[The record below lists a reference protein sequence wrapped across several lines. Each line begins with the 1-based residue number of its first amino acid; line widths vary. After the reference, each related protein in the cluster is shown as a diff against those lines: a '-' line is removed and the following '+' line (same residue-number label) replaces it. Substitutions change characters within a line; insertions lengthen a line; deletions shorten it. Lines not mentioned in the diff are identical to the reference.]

1 MSAGLC
7 AGVRPSYK
15 SRMDE
20 ETGRIIGERVRE
32 LRIERGISLRQ
43 FSADHDF
50 NFNALSRIER
60 GDHNMTLDTVFRL
73 CRALGVTPVELLRG
87 LS

>member
-1 MSAGLC
+1 M
-7 AGVRPSYK
+7 PSYK
-15 SRMDE
+15 LVMDE
-20 ETGRIIGERVRE
+20 ETGRVIGERVRE
-32 LRIERGISLRQ
+32 LRMAKGVSLRQ
-43 FSADHDF
+43 FAADHSF
-50 NFNALSRIER
+50 NFNVLSRIER